1 MINKISFL
9 LLFSSLIS
17 FGQSEKNYVLF
28 SGNIKNTQETV
39 IKISNY
45 LNKFEKDMTIDSLG
59 NFKDTL
65 FIKDDGNYYYRSGKS
80 FSSMFLRKGYDLNIT
95 LDANDFYRATKFTGK
110 GSLVNNYHVARSTLK
125 SSLVGDPKDYF
136 VVPLAD
142 FLNKIEK
149 EKLAFLDLLE
159 KWNLDSEDKEVQRKI
174 IEHDHL
180 LIRNNYDKFNFYHT
194 QIHPELPLDYYDPI
208 KNMYVDDEQSF
219 LNNGNYRNLVFENL
233 RHKTNEAME
242 KDPNLSVIAY
252 TKQYIKDLKS
262 AEIRDNAVSM
272 LFKLMNAKNENFEK
286 DYIEIMA
293 LLTSDYMKEKLT
305 TRYKNANST
314 KPEMASVGFDYENH
328 AGGKTSL
335 EDLKGKIVYVE
346 IWATWCGP
354 CIKEMPYLT
363 EIIKEY
369 KNNEN
374 IVFVNISIDAKNEY
388 DKWRAMVPEKN
399 VGGIQLLADDGLQ
412 SEFMKFYSVGLIP
425 RSIMLD
431 AEGNII
437 SQHAPRPSSK
447 DIRTFINDILNKK
460 ATTFAPAVKTMKN

>member
-1 MINKISFL
+1 MVNKISFL

-17 FGQSEKNYVLF
+17 FGQNEKNYVLF

-39 IKISNY
+39 IKITNY
-45 LNKFEKDMTIDSLG
+45 LKKFEKDIMIDSSG

-65 FIKDDGNYYYRSGKS
+65 FIKDEGSYSYQTGKS
-80 FSSMFLRKGYDLNIT
+80 YSSMFLKKGDDLNIT
-95 LDANDFYRATKFTGK
+95 LDADDFYRATKFTGK

-125 SSLVGDPKDYF
+125 GSFVGDAKDYF
-136 VVPLAD
+136 VVPVTD
-142 FLNKIEK
+142 FLKKIAK

-159 KWNLDSEDKEVQRKI
+159 KWNLDSEDKEIQRKI

-194 QIHPELPLDYYDPI
+194 QIHPELPADYYDPI
-208 KNMYVDDEQSF
+208 KNMFVDDEQSF
-219 LNNGNYRNLVFENL
+219 KNDGSFRNLVYENL
-233 RHKTNEAME
+233 RHKTNEAIE

-252 TKQYIKDLKS
+252 TKEFIKDLKS
-262 AEIRDNAVSM
+262 AEIRDNAVGM
-272 LFKLMNAKNENFEK
+272 LFKRMNAKNENIEK
-286 DYIEIMA
+286 EYVEIMS
-293 LLTSDYMKEKLT
+293 LLTNDDMKEKLT
-305 TRYKNANST
+305 TRYQSANAT
-314 KPEMASVGFDYENH
+314 KPEMTSIGFDYENY

-335 EDLKGKIVYVE
+335 EDLKGKLVYVE

-369 KNNEN
+369 KDNEN

-388 DKWRAMVPEKN
+388 KKWRAMVPEKN
-399 VGGIQLLADDGLQ
+399 VGGIQLMADKGLA

-431 AEGNII
+431 EEGKII

-447 DIRTFINDILNKK
+447 DIRTFINDILSKK
-460 ATTFAPAVKTMKN
+460 ATAITPVKSFKN

>member
-1 MINKISFL
+1 MVNKISFL
-9 LLFSSLIS
+9 LLFFSLIS
-17 FGQSEKNYVLF
+17 FGQNEKNYVLF
-28 SGNIKNTQETV
+28 SGNIKNTQETI

-45 LNKFEKDMTIDSLG
+45 EKSIEKDVMIDALG

-65 FIKDDGNYYYRSGKS
+65 YIKEDGNYYYQSGKS
-80 FSSMFLRKGYDLNIT
+80 YSSMFLRKGDDLYIT
-95 LDANDFYRATKFTGK
+95 LDADDFYRATKYTGK

-125 SSLVGDPKDYF
+125 ASFVGDPKDYF
-136 VVPLAD
+136 VVPVTD
-142 FLNKIEK
+142 FLQKIAK

-159 KWNLDSEDKEVQRKI
+159 TWNLDSEDKEVQRKV
-174 IEHDHL
+174 IEHDYL
-180 LIRNNYDKFNFYHT
+180 QIRNSYDKFNFYHT
-194 QIHPELPLDYYDPI
+194 QIHPELPLNYYDPI

-219 LNNGNYRNLVFENL
+219 KNNGSYRNMVVENWRL
-233 RHKTNEAME
+233 GSKDAQE
-242 KDPNLSVIAY
+242 KDPNLSIIDY

-262 AEIRDNAVSM
+262 TKIKDYVVSM
-272 LFKLMNAKNENFEK
+272 LFKQMNAKNENFEK
-286 DYIEIMA
+286 DYVEIMS
-293 LLTSDYMKEKLT
+293 LLTNDYMKEKLT
-305 TRYKNANST
+305 TRYQSANAT
-314 KPEMASVGFDYENH
+314 KPEMASVGFDYENY

-369 KNNEN
+369 KDNEN
-374 IVFVNISIDAKNEY
+374 IVFVNISIDAINEY

-399 VGGIQLLADDGLQ
+399 VGGIQLLADNGLQ

>member
-17 FGQSEKNYVLF
+17 FGQNEKSYVLF

-39 IKISNY
+39 IKITNY
-45 LNKFEKDMTIDSLG
+45 LKKFEKDIMIDSSG

-65 FIKDDGNYYYRSGKS
+65 FIENDGNYYYQTGKS
-80 FSSMFLRKGYDLNIT
+80 YSSMFLKKGDDLNIT
-95 LDANDFYRATKFTGK
+95 LDADDFYRATKFTGK

-125 SSLVGDPKDYF
+125 TSFVGDAKDYF
-136 VVPLAD
+136 VVPVTD
-142 FLNKIEK
+142 FLKKIAK

-194 QIHPELPLDYYDPI
+194 QIHPELPADYYDPI
-208 KNMYVDDEQSF
+208 KNMFVDDEQSF
-219 LNNGNYRNLVFENL
+219 QNDGSFRNLVFENL
-233 RHKTNEAME
+233 RHKT
-242 KDPNLSVIAY
+242 KDAIESNPNLSVIDY

-262 AEIRDNAVSM
+262 IVVKDNAVGM
-272 LFKLMNAKNENFEK
+272 LFKLMNAKNENIEK
-286 DYIEIMA
+286 DYAEIMS
-293 LLTSDYMKEKLT
+293 LLTNDEMKEKLT
-305 TRYKNANST
+305 TRYQSANAT
-314 KPEMASVGFDYENH
+314 KPEMASIGFDYENY

-335 EDLKGKIVYVE
+335 EDLRGKIVYVE

-369 KNNEN
+369 KDNEN

-388 DKWRAMVPEKN
+388 GKWRAMVPEKN
-399 VGGIQLLADDGLQ
+399 VGGIQLMADKGLA

-431 AEGNII
+431 QEGQII

-447 DIRTFINDILNKK
+447 DIRTFINDILSKK
-460 ATTFAPAVKTMKN
+460 ATTIAPAVKTMKN